1 MRYLGKAGLFAV
13 ALSALSLTAY
23 GAETS
28 PRGAVK
34 SDQPAASGAAGT
46 PSTGAVDRS
55 WGSFSDVD
63 KNRDGFV
70 DQSEAAAV
78 PGLSF
83 MSYDADGD
91 QRLSEQEYEAAR
103 RGGPA
108 LQGEGSGGSPITPS
122 GSQRSP
128 DRSGSGGYPER

>member
-23 GAETS
+23 GAET
-28 PRGAVK
+28 RGTVQ
-34 SDQPAASGAAGT
+34 SDQPAASGSAGT
-46 PSTGAVDRS
+46 SSTGSVDRSS

-63 KNRDGFV
+63 KNGDGFV

-108 LQGEGSGGSPITPS
+108 LKGEGSGGSPITPS